1 MRYITSVERIG
12 YDRGKQEGRQEGRQ
26 EERQSLIFLLLE
38 QKVGQLPKSLSDRIL
53 TLSTQQLEALA
64 IALLNF
70 TSIADLT
77 AWLDKMG

>member
-12 YDRGKQEGRQEGRQ
+12 YDRGKQEGRQ